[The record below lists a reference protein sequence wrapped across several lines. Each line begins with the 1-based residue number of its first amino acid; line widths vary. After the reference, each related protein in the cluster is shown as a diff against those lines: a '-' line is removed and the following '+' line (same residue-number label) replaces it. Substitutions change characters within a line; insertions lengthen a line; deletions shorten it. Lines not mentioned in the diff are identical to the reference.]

1 MPIFFFPSYK
11 IRYPA
16 NRPSGLYEAKTNT
29 GEIWGLILHARRG
42 GQAMARVRQTGT
54 VRHGADDVP
63 VEIHRQ
69 VIEII
74 HPIESRV
81 QYIP

>member
-29 GEIWGLILHARRG
+29 GEIWGLNLPARRG
-42 GQAMARVRQTGT
+42 GQAMARVRQTGA
-54 VRHGADDVP
+54 VRHRTGDIP